1 MAMPINLSRA
11 RQADVRFDSRGI
23 YDGGSVEKRI
33 DGKLIERF
41 RDPAIEL
48 NDHFGAT
55 VAQSGERLANAPR
68 SVAETDVPEPPAGVA
83 DYDNRLCPS
92 VLTKARLLVT
102 VALDMDCWP
111 GSAGAKVA
119 GGIRTN

>member
-1 MAMPINLSRA
+1 VDCGHSGLSRCRA
-11 RQADVRFDSRGI
+11 VLKSENF
-23 YDGGSVEKRI
+23 GG
-33 DGKLIERF
+33 
-41 RDPAIEL
+41 PAIEL

-55 VAQSGERLANAPR
+55 VAQSGERLANARR

-83 DYDNRLCPS
+83 EFYNRLCSS

-111 GSAGAKVA
+111 RSAGAKVA
-119 GGIRTN
+119 GGIRTRSTTESV